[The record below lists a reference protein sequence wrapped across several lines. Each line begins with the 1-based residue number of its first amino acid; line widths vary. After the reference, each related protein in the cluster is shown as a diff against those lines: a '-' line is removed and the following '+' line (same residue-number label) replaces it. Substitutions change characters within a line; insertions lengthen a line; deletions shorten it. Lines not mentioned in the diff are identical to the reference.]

1 MIIAIVSQKGGAG
14 KTTVATNLATVGVK
28 NGLSVHLIDLDPQ
41 ASATNWH
48 LARDA
53 DDIELT
59 VCHPPMLAKTVD
71 KINIMTSKGSENLI
85 IIDTPPHNSTAA
97 ANAVK
102 VADMV
107 LIPVRPSSFDL
118 SAIQDTVD
126 LIEQNKTPFAAIINA
141 VPANSKV
148 EEAAI
153 EFLHEYG
160 VEHVIGSLGQRMAFQ
175 HATADGKGVV
185 EIENGKSA
193 QEVNN
198 LWRNLND

>member
-1 MIIAIVSQKGGAG
+1 MILAIVSQKGGAG
-14 KTTVATNLATVGVK
+14 KTTVATNLAAVAAK

-48 LARDA
+48 MIRDA
-53 DDIELT
+53 EDIELT

-71 KINIMTSKGSENLI
+71 RINIMSSSDSESFI
-85 IIDTPPHNSTAA
+85 VIDTPPHNSTAA
-97 ANAVK
+97 ANAIK

-107 LIPVRPSSFDL
+107 LIPVRPSTFDL

-126 LIEQNKTPFAAIINA
+126 LIEQNNTPYAAIINA
-141 VPANSKV
+141 VPANTKV
-148 EEAAI
+148 EEAAT

-160 VEHVIGSLGQRMAFQ
+160 VENVIGSLGQRMAFQ
-175 HATADGKGVV
+175 HATSDGKGVV
-185 EIENGKSA
+185 EIDNGKSA

-198 LWRNLND
+198 LWRKINE